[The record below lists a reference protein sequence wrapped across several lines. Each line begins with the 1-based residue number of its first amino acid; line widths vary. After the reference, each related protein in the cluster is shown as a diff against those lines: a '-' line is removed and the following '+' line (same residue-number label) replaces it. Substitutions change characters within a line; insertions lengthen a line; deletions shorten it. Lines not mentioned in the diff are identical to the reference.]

1 MAAAPKNPNASQ
13 LTSQLRVSGGTII
26 QTPRSDMVIVR
37 VGKVQASPKKVAAD
51 QLANTLVP
59 KMGKAISRPGVN
71 RNSVFQS
78 KTGKSV
84 FAYSMDP
91 RDPSRIIKED
101 QAGQRTIGRMASDG
115 TFRAARKAA

>member
-1 MAAAPKNPNASQ
+1 MAAAPKKSKTAPASH
-13 LTSQLRVSGGTII
+13 LRVSGGTII

-37 VGKVQASPKKVAAD
+37 VGKVHASPKMVAAD

-59 KMGKAISRPGVN
+59 KMGKAFSRPGVN

-78 KTGKSV
+78 NTGKTV

>member
-1 MAAAPKNPNASQ
+1 MAAAPKKSKTAPASH
-13 LTSQLRVSGGTII
+13 LKVSGGTII

-37 VGKVQASPKKVAAD
+37 VGKVHASPKMVAAD

-59 KMGKAISRPGVN
+59 KMGKAFSRPGVN

-78 KTGKSV
+78 NTGKTV

>member
-1 MAAAPKNPNASQ
+1 MAAAPKKSKTAPASH
-13 LTSQLRVSGGTII
+13 LRVSGGTII

-37 VGKVQASPKKVAAD
+37 VGKVHASPKKVAAD

-59 KMGKAISRPGVN
+59 KMGKAFSRPGVN

-78 KTGKSV
+78 NTGKTV